1 MDKSKGIAYCGLA
14 CCICGH
20 NQTCAGCR
28 NEGCTGREWCKNFN
42 CCKEKGLQ
50 GCWECSEFPCSG
62 TMLDKLRVR
71 AFARFIAQYGEA
83 KFIDCLERNEKAGIV
98 YHSQGQLT
106 GDYDKFQSE
115 EEIISFILKGK

>member
-1 MDKSKGIAYCGLA
+1 MDRTKGLAYCGLA

-20 NQTCAGCR
+20 SQTCAGCR

-50 GCWECSEFPCSG
+50 GCWECRDFPCSG
-62 TMLDKLRVR
+62 TMLDKPRVR

-83 KFIDCLERNEKAGIV
+83 KLIEGLARNEKTGIV
-98 YHSQGQLT
+98 YHYPGQLT
-106 GDYDKFQSE
+106 GDYDNFQTE
-115 EEIISFILKGK
+115 AEITQLILSGK